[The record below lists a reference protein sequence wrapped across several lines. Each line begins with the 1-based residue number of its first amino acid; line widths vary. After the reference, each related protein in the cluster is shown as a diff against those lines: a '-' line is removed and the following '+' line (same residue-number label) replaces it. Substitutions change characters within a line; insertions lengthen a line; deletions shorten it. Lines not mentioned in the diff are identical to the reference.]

1 MSYQIQPADKKS
13 RFFENR
19 RAKISFYIL
28 SFLFVLSLFSDFI
41 ANDKPLLVKYN
52 GTLYFPIIADYYE
65 TEFGGDF
72 ETFTDYKDEFIIN
85 NIEKNGFIL
94 MPPIEYSF
102 NTINYYLESP
112 APAPP
117 SSENILG
124 TDDQGRDIF
133 ARLLYG
139 MRVSFLFGIFLTLFS
154 SIIGVAVGGISG
166 YFGGNLDIFTQRF
179 VEIWSSLPF
188 LFILIIL
195 SDFITPD
202 FWWLLLIMLLFFWTN
217 LVGLVRAE
225 FLKVRNFEFV
235 MSAKALGG
243 RDFYIIFRHI
253 LPNAIVSTITYLP
266 FIFVASIVS
275 LTSLDFLGFGLSVES
290 ASLGEILSQAKNNL
304 NAPWIGLSIMVVLSL
319 ILTLS
324 VFVGEGIRD
333 AFDPRKNL

>member
-1 MSYQIQPADKKS
+1 MKYQIQQVK
-13 RFFENR
+13 FFKFLENR
-19 RAKISFYIL
+19 RAKISFFAL
-28 SFLFVLSLFSDFI
+28 SFIFLVSLFSDFI
-41 ANDKPLLVKYN
+41 ANDKPLLVKYQN
-52 GTLYFPIIADYYE
+52 EFYFPIFFDYYE
-65 TEFGGDF
+65 TQFGGDF
-72 ETFTDYKDEFIIN
+72 KTFTDYKDEYIIHK
-85 NIEKNGFIL
+85 IEKDGFIL

-102 NTINYYLESP
+102 DSINYYLESP
-112 APAPP
+112 APTAPN
-117 SSENILG
+117 SDNILG

-139 MRVSFLFGIFLTLFS
+139 LRISFLFGIFLTLFS
-154 SIIGVAVGGISG
+154 SVIGIIIGSLSG
-166 YFGGNLDIFTQRF
+166 YFGGNFDIFTQRF
-179 VEIWSSLPF
+179 IEIWSSLPF

-225 FLKVRNFEFV
+225 FLRVRNFEFV

-243 RDFYIIFRHI
+243 TDFYIIFKHI
-253 LPNAIVSTITYLP
+253 LPNAIVSTLTYLP

-304 NAPWIGLSIMVVLSL
+304 NAPWIGISIFLVLSI
-319 ILTLS
+319 ILTLA
-324 VFVGEGIRD
+324 VFIGEGVRD